1 MDAPTATPS
10 LDRHAVVDRFG
21 VAVPLADPDSERE
34 QQLLDDLIEL
44 QAREAL
50 IEARRARTIEQ
61 LRALTERRIAATAA
75 ARSASSGDN
84 SADARGGATWTPRFT
99 ARRELATELATLLR
113 ESERAAETRIAH
125 AELLGAQLA
134 ETADALERAAIT
146 PRHAQLIIDRACDLP
161 ADARG
166 EFERLALAAAER
178 MGVGPFARRLRRL
191 RELMHPDPIEQRAEV
206 ASAERW
212 VAVEPAADAMAY
224 LTAYLPAVDAVAI
237 HDRVSRIA
245 RDLAGEGETRTAA
258 QRRAD
263 VFTALLVAGEVPG
276 GTCEVSGSTSQVSGG
291 ACEVSGGA
299 RELSGSCCGCGA
311 AAHPAGGAGARTP
324 LGHGIRPRVSI
335 TVPALTLLA
344 RAGAEVPVDR
354 LAAHLEG
361 YGPIDDET
369 AARWAARAPS
379 FRRILTDPHTGAV
392 LSVGRERYAVPADL
406 AAALRVRDDTCRFP
420 GCVRA
425 ASSCELDHTVDW
437 AHGGETSADNLA
449 HLCRSHHQ
457 LKHRTSWG
465 VKHLGAGR
473 LEWTSPR
480 TRVHVTEPPGFDDPP
495 RVRSTAR
502 KATEARPVRSRERRD
517 DGSPPPRPRR
527 QFGPRAPLPDEPPF

>member
-10 LDRHAVVDRFG
+10 FDRHAVVDRFG
-21 VAVPLADPDSERE
+21 VAVPVADPDGERE

-44 QAREAL
+44 QARESL

-61 LRALTERRIAATAA
+61 LRALTERRVAATAA
-75 ARSASSGDN
+75 ARSASSGADF
-84 SADARGGATWTPRFT
+84 ADARRGATWTPRFT

-113 ESERAAETRIAH
+113 ESERTAETRIAH
-125 AELLGAQLA
+125 AELLGAHLS
-134 ETADALERAAIT
+134 ETADALERAVIT

-161 ADARG
+161 AETRA
-166 EFERLALAAAER
+166 EFERLALSAAER

-191 RELMHPDPIEQRAEV
+191 RELMHPEPIEQRAET

-237 HDRVSRIA
+237 HDRVNDIA
-245 RDLAGEGETRTAA
+245 RHLAGDGETRTAA
-258 QRRAD
+258 QRSAD

-276 GTCEVSGSTSQVSGG
+276 G
-291 ACEVSGGA
+291 
-299 RELSGSCCGCGA
+299 SCDAFGCDGA
-311 AAHPAGGAGARTP
+311 ASSPGTSGDSGRVP

-344 RAGAEVPVDR
+344 RAGVDVPADAR
-354 LAAHLEG
+354 AAHLEG

-392 LSVGRERYAVPADL
+392 LSVGRERYTVPADL

-437 AHGGETSADNLA
+437 AHGGATSADNLA

-480 TRVHVTEPPGFDDPP
+480 MRVHVTEPPGFDDPP
-495 RVRSTAR
+495 RVRSTVR
-502 KATEARPVRSRERRD
+502 KATEAIPVGSRERRD

-527 QFGPRAPLPDEPPF
+527 QFGPTAPLPDEPPF

>member
-1 MDAPTATPS
+1 MARPRKPTS
-10 LDRHAVVDRFG
+10 L
-21 VAVPLADPDSERE
+21 L
-34 QQLLDDLIEL
+34 
-44 QAREAL
+44 
-50 IEARRARTIEQ
+50 
-61 LRALTERRIAATAA
+61 
-75 ARSASSGDN
+75 
-84 SADARGGATWTPRFT
+84 
-99 ARRELATELATLLR
+99 
-113 ESERAAETRIAH
+113 
-125 AELLGAQLA
+125 
-134 ETADALERAAIT
+134 AIT
-146 PRHAQLIIDRACDLP
+146 GGYDNNPGRLNAS
-161 ADARG
+161 RG
-166 EFERLALAAAER
+166 DE
-178 MGVGPFARRLRRL
+178 
-191 RELMHPDPIEQRAEV
+191 PIEQRAET

-237 HDRVSRIA
+237 HDRVNDIA
-245 RDLAGEGETRTAA
+245 RHLAGDGETRTAA
-258 QRRAD
+258 QRSAD

-276 GTCEVSGSTSQVSGG
+276 G
-291 ACEVSGGA
+291 
-299 RELSGSCCGCGA
+299 SCDAFGCDGA
-311 AAHPAGGAGARTP
+311 ASSPGTSGDSGRVP

-344 RAGAEVPVDR
+344 RAGVDVPADAR
-354 LAAHLEG
+354 AAHLEG

-437 AHGGETSADNLA
+437 AHGGATSADNLA

-480 TRVHVTEPPGFDDPP
+480 MRVHVTEPPGFDDPP
-495 RVRSTAR
+495 RVRSTVR
-502 KATEARPVRSRERRD
+502 KATEAIPVGSRERRD

-527 QFGPRAPLPDEPPF
+527 QFGPTAPLPDEPPF